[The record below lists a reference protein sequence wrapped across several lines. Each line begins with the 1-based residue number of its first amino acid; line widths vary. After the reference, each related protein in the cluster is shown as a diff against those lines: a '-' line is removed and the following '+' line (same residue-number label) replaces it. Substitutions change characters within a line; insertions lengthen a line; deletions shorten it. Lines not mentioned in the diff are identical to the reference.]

1 VIQKVLQ
8 NLLKERVSIRDLLT
22 IVETLADYASSTKDS
37 DILTEY
43 VRQRLARS
51 IVKQYETPDGVLPL
65 ITLDQKMEDLLR
77 DKIQKGEYQFHLAI
91 DPGLAQKILSS
102 IHQSLDRIAH
112 LNYQPVILC
121 SPVLRRHLK
130 RLLDR
135 FLPQVAVL
143 SHSELTASTKIQSLG
158 TVTLGYADQAI

>member
-1 VIQKVLQ
+1 M
-8 NLLKERVSIRDLLT
+8 
-22 IVETLADYASSTKDS
+22 ADYAPITKDP

-51 IVKQYETPDGVLPL
+51 IVKQYETSEGVLPI
-65 ITLDQKMEDLLR
+65 ITMDQNVEDILR
-77 DKIQKGEYQFHLAI
+77 DRIQKGEYGVSLSLE
-91 DPGLAQKILSS
+91 PSLAQKILTS
-102 IHQSLDRIAH
+102 INQSLDRIAH

-121 SPVLRRHLK
+121 SPILRRHLK

-143 SHSELTASTKIQSLG
+143 SHSELTPQTKIQSLG
-158 TVTLGYADQAI
+158 TVSLI

>member
-1 VIQKVLQ
+1 M
-8 NLLKERVSIRDLLT
+8 
-22 IVETLADYASSTKDS
+22 
-37 DILTEY
+37 
-43 VRQRLARS
+43 
-51 IVKQYETPDGVLPL
+51 KQYETPDGVLPL

-158 TVTLGYADQAI
+158 TVTIGYADQAI